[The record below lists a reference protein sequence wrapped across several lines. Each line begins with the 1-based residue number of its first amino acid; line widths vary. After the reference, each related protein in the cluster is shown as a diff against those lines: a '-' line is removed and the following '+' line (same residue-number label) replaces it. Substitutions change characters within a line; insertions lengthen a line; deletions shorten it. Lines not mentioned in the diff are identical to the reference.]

1 MRVEKILWKLIG
13 RTGLENA
20 LNLKLDRLSQEEAR
34 MAVAENLRIT
44 SITHSVCNK
53 VNVVNSKVECV
64 EGVGVKVE
72 EIGLLII
79 STTICDPTYIPYT
92 NGIHPIPVS
101 SLTISTSFTV
111 RDRVSRTNY
120 GRKRVQLE
128 APHKSCD
135 VVLLA
140 ECGTGC
146 LVEVAGCINDSICLQ
161 HDLTCDYHI
170 LIYSLNESRL
180 SFTLLCLLVGASS
193 QRHFILRVPSL
204 SFSPSTFLST
214 GTEIDDSKETTNAH

>member
-1 MRVEKILWKLIG
+1 MRVEKILWKLVG
-13 RTGLENA
+13 RTGLENP
-20 LNLKLDRLSQEEAR
+20 LNLKKLDRLSQEEAR
-34 MAVAENLRIT
+34 MEVAENLRIT
-44 SITHSVCNK
+44 SITHSVCDK

-64 EGVGVKVE
+64 EDVGVNVE
-72 EIGLLII
+72 EIGPPII

-92 NGIHPIPVS
+92 NVIHLIPVS

-111 RDRVSRTNY
+111 RDRVGRTHY

-146 LVEVAGCINDSICLQ
+146 LVEVTGCIDGSICLQ
-161 HDLTCDYHI
+161 HDLTCDYYI
-170 LIYSLNESRL
+170 LIYSFNENA
-180 SFTLLCLLVGASS
+180 FLLPSS
-193 QRHFILRVPSL
+193 
-204 SFSPSTFLST
+204 TY
-214 GTEIDDSKETTNAH
+214 